1 MTDTTKIRI
10 ARALMKLRSGVD
22 DFEALDAE
30 TQTTLLAEAAVALEA
45 AREPTQAMI
54 EAGVEIIQNVHA
66 GETGTAFASDAA
78 NTWRFMIDIA
88 ASE

>member
-1 MTDTTKIRI
+1 MTATTKIRV
-10 ARALMKLRSGVD
+10 ARALRKLRSGVD
-22 DFEALDAE
+22 DFETLDTE
-30 TQTTLLAEAAVALEA
+30 MQVTLLAEAAVALEA

-66 GETGTAFASDAA
+66 GESGEAFASDAA
-78 NTWRFMIDIA
+78 NTWRFMMDIA